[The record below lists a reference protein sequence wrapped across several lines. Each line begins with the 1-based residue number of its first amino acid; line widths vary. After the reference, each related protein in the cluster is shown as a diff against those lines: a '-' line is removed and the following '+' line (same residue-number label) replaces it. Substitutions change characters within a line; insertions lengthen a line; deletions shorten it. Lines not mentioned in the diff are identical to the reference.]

1 MQSEDK
7 IYGLIAQ
14 AEDIQGHAVLQQV
27 AQEAIKTLPEATRG
41 AVRDAARE
49 IIVEGTEKAS
59 RSLLDASSRATAA
72 SEQLRGAS
80 AAALIKHVTVLSL
93 VALVI
98 SAAIYFGLGFLVK
111 RRAAELDQVTTQ
123 ARAMQEAVNK
133 LNSQYAKAQ
142 FSTCGGRPCVRVD
155 EQAGRYGAPTPLYGV
170 VFQAVAAPSES
181 RIPVETNPGGVKA
194 NKGREMQR
202 QFTYPAV
209 FLFA

>member
-14 AEDIQGHAVLQQV
+14 AEDIQGHAVKLQQV

-155 EQAGRYGAPTPLYGV
+155 EQAGRYGAPTSLWGC
-170 VFQAVAAPSES
+170 FSGGS
-181 RIPVETNPGGVKA
+181 RTLGEQDS
-194 NKGREMQR
+194 R
-202 QFTYPAV
+202 
-209 FLFA
+209 